1 MFKIITV
8 EREYGAGGSLVAAEL
23 ARRKG
28 WQLVDQELTAEI
40 AKLASVDSR
49 VVARCEEKCDTLMHR
64 LAKVFWR
71 GSYERSLPI
80 ADDKIFDADTMVN
93 LAHKVIEEKAK
104 HGHCVIVGRGA
115 PYILR
120 NRHDT
125 FRVFV
130 FGSREEKLRR
140 LVGLKMKEQEA
151 LEMLDTIDQERA
163 LFVRKYF
170 NAEWPC
176 RRLYH
181 VMLNSDAGIDFGTG
195 TILNLM
201 DKLEA
206 ARSFASSANLS
217 ETELHPNPM

>member
-1 MFKIITV
+1 MFRIITV

-28 WQLVDQELTAEI
+28 WQLLDQQLTAEI
-40 AKLASVDSR
+40 AKLASVDTG
-49 VVARCEEKCDTLMHR
+49 VVARCEEKCDPLLHR

-80 ADDKIFDADTMVN
+80 ADDKIFDADTMVQ
-93 LAHKVIEEKAK
+93 LAHRVIEDKAK
-104 HGHCVIVGRGA
+104 YGHCVIVGRGA

-120 NRHDT
+120 DRHDT

-130 FGSREEKLRR
+130 YGSHNEKIRR
-140 LVGLKMKEQEA
+140 LVGLKMREKEA
-151 LEMLDTIDQERA
+151 AEMVDTIDQERA

-181 VMLNSDAGIDFGTG
+181 LMLSSDAGIDFVTE
-195 TILNLM
+195 TILLTM
-201 DKLEA
+201 GRIETQRSIAVADSWPDKEPRPKA
-206 ARSFASSANLS
+206 V
-217 ETELHPNPM
+217 

>member
-8 EREYGAGGSLVAAEL
+8 EREYGAGGSMVAAEL

-28 WQLVDQELTAEI
+28 WQLVDQDMTAEI

-80 ADDKIFDADTMVN
+80 ADDKTFDADSVVR
-93 LAHKVIEEKAK
+93 LAHQVIEQKAK
-104 HGHCVIVGRGA
+104 QGHCVIVGRGA

-130 FGSREEKLRR
+130 FGSRDEKIRR
-140 LVGLKMKEQEA
+140 LAGLKMDEKEA
-151 LEMLDTIDQERA
+151 AEMVDTIDHERA

-181 VMLNSDAGIDFGTG
+181 LMLNSDAGISFVTE
-195 TILNLM
+195 TILQAM
-201 DKLEA
+201 DRIEA
-206 ARSFASSANLS
+206 ARGVANHASQTDRAALS
-217 ETELHPNPM
+217 HPV

>member
-1 MFKIITV
+1 
-8 EREYGAGGSLVAAEL
+8 VAAEL
-23 ARRKG
+23 AGRKG
-28 WQLVDQELTAEI
+28 WQRVGQELPAEI
-40 AKLASVDSR
+40 AKLTSADSR

-80 ADDKIFDADTMVN
+80 ADGTIFDADTMVN
-93 LAHKVIEEKAK
+93 LAHKVMEEKASMVTGSSLAGVLPTFSVTATAYLGSLCSA
-104 HGHCVIVGRGA
+104 HGKRHFAGWSA
-115 PYILR
+115 P
-120 NRHDT
+120 
-125 FRVFV
+125 
-130 FGSREEKLRR
+130 
-140 LVGLKMKEQEA
+140 KMKEQEA
-151 LEMLDTIDQERA
+151 LEMSDTIDQERA

-181 VMLNSDAGIDFGTG
+181 TMLNSDAEIGFVTQ

-206 ARSFASSANLS
+206 ARSFAGSAKLS
-217 ETELHPNPM
+217 DRELQPNAR

>member
-1 MFKIITV
+1 MFRIITV
-8 EREYGAGGSLVAAEL
+8 EREYGAGGSMVAAEL

-28 WQLVDQELTAEI
+28 WQLVDQQLTADI

-49 VVARCEEKCDTLMHR
+49 LVARCEEKCDTLMHR

-80 ADDKIFDADTMVN
+80 ADDKIFDADTVVH
-93 LAHKVIEEKAK
+93 LAHQVIEEKAK
-104 HGHCVIVGRGA
+104 RGHCVIVGRGA

-130 FGSREEKLRR
+130 FGSREEKIRR
-140 LVGLKMKEQEA
+140 LVGVKMQEKEAAE
-151 LEMLDTIDQERA
+151 LVDTIDHERA

-181 VMLNSDAGIDFGTG
+181 LMLNSDAGIDFVTES
-195 TILNLM
+195 ILQAM
-201 DKLEA
+201 DRMEA
-206 ARSFASSANLS
+206 AGSFAANIRQS
-217 ETELHPNPM
+217 DKVLHAKPV